1 MHLSDAFRRRATRP
15 YSCPH
20 PRFQACPSLS
30 MPIHPMP
37 SLFSLAL
44 AALRRY
50 PERVAFQSDGGQ
62 LRYGEAVSLIG
73 RFQAALHRHGIQ
85 PGTRVAL
92 LSANR
97 ADMWCAAMAAQGL
110 GAATSWLHPMGSLDA
125 HCFQIEDADVA
136 AVIIDAANYGHRA
149 GEIAARLPDT
159 RILTL
164 GSADAGIDMMALAQR
179 AAENDPVD
187 LSSACAMATLSYT
200 GGTTG
205 RPKGVAKSGG
215 ANGHVALQMMS
226 HFDMP
231 LAPRFLAVAPI
242 SHVTGT
248 NVVPT
253 LLRGGTVHLMARFD
267 PEEMAQTIARERIN
281 AMMMVPTMVYGL
293 LDHPRFDAFD
303 LSSLQTLLYAG
314 APMSRQRLVEGIERI
329 GPVFCQLYGQSECSP
344 ITALRKQDHD
354 LSQPALLDACGF
366 PLAGCEVRLLDE
378 DHHEVPP
385 GQHGEICVRSPA
397 AMSGYWRQPAL
408 TEQAFAGGW
417 LHTGD
422 IARADD
428 CGRLFIVDR
437 KKDMIVSGGFNVYPR
452 EVEDALATDPAVS
465 MGAVIGVPDP
475 KWGEAVLAYVVL
487 RAGKSATADE
497 LIRHVKGLKGS
508 VNTPKRVEIVTAL
521 PLTALGKLD
530 KKALRARHWSGQG
543 RNVA

>member
-1 MHLSDAFRRRATRP
+1 MTIHAI
-15 YSCPH
+15 
-20 PRFQACPSLS
+20 PSF
-30 MPIHPMP
+30 
-37 SLFSLAL
+37 FSLAL

-50 PERVAFQSDGGQ
+50 PERVAFQWDGGQ
-62 LRYGEAVSLIG
+62 LRYRQATTLIG
-73 RFQAALHRHGIQ
+73 CFQAALQRHGIQ
-85 PGTRVAL
+85 AGTRVAL

-125 HCFQIEDADVA
+125 HCFQVEDADVA

-149 GEIAARLPDT
+149 GEIAARLPDS
-159 RILTL
+159 RILTV
-164 GSADAGIDMMALAQR
+164 GAGDAGTDLMALAEG
-179 AAENDPVD
+179 AVECEPVD
-187 LSSACAMATLSYT
+187 LSLASAMATLSYT

-215 ANGHVALQMMS
+215 ANGHAALQTLS
-226 HFDMP
+226 NFDMP

-248 NVVPT
+248 NVLPT
-253 LLRGGTVHLMARFD
+253 LLRGGTIHLMARFD
-267 PEEMAQTIARERIN
+267 PEEIAATVARERIN

-293 LDHPRFDAFD
+293 LDHPRFDTFD
-303 LSSLQTLLYAG
+303 LSSLETLVYAG
-314 APMSRQRLVEGIERI
+314 APMSRQRLIEGIERV

-344 ITALRKQDHD
+344 ITALRKEDHD
-354 LSQPALLDACGF
+354 LSRPTLLDACGF

-378 DHHEVPP
+378 HHREVVP

-397 AMSGYWRQPAL
+397 AMSGYWRQPEL

-422 IARADD
+422 IAVADE

-452 EVEDALATDPAVS
+452 EIEDALATHPAVS

-475 KWGEAVLAYVVL
+475 KWGEAVMAYVVL
-487 RAGKSATADE
+487 RAGKTATAEE
-497 LIRHVKGLKGS
+497 LIHHVKALKGS
-508 VNTPKRVEIVTAL
+508 VNTPKRVEIVNAL

-530 KKALRARHWSGQG
+530 KKELRARHWSGQG

>member
-1 MHLSDAFRRRATRP
+1 MIHAS
-15 YSCPH
+15 
-20 PRFQACPSLS
+20 PSF
-30 MPIHPMP
+30 
-37 SLFSLAL
+37 FSLAL

-50 PERVAFQSDGGQ
+50 PERIAFQWAGGRLTYRQ
-62 LRYGEAVSLIG
+62 ATSLIG
-73 RFQAALHRHGIQ
+73 RYQAVLARHGIGA
-85 PGTRVAL
+85 GTRVAL

-97 ADMWCAAMAAQGL
+97 ADSWCAGMAVQGL

-125 HCFQIEDADVA
+125 HCFQVEDADVA
-136 AVIIDAANYGHRA
+136 AVIIDAAGYAHRA
-149 GEIAARLPDT
+149 GEIAARLPGS

-164 GSADAGIDMMALAQR
+164 GKADAGIDLAVL
-179 AAENDPVD
+179 AEKAGNPAPVD
-187 LSSACAMATLSYT
+187 HSSASAMATLSYT

-205 RPKGVAKSGG
+205 RPKGVMKSGG
-215 ANGHVALQMMS
+215 ANGHVALQMLA

-242 SHVTGT
+242 THVTGT

-267 PEEMAQTIARERIN
+267 PEEMAATIARERIN
-281 AMMMVPTMVYGL
+281 ATMMVPTMVYGL

-303 LSSLQTLLYAG
+303 LSSLETLLYAG
-314 APMSRQRLVEGIERI
+314 APISRQRLIEGIGRV

-344 ITALRKQDHD
+344 MTALRKEDHD
-354 LSQPALLDACGF
+354 LSQPALMDACGF
-366 PLAGCEVRLLDE
+366 PLAGCEVRLLGD
-378 DHHEVPP
+378 DNREVTP

-397 AMSGYWRQPAL
+397 AMSGYWRQPEL
-408 TEQAFAGGW
+408 TEQALAGGW

-422 IARADD
+422 VAVADE
-428 CGRLFIVDR
+428 CGRLYIVDR

-452 EVEDALATDPAVS
+452 EVEDALATHPAVS
-465 MGAVIGVPDP
+465 MGAVIGVPDA
-475 KWGEAVLAYVVL
+475 KWGEAVTAYVVL

-497 LIRHVKGLKGS
+497 LIHHVKAIKGS